1 MLEKLGIESVRM
13 DLPFRLNHVNCFMA
27 ESENGWTIIDAGL
40 NNSRTRGFWDEK
52 IGNRRIE
59 TILITHYHPD
69 HFGYAGGLQEK
80 TGAQLRMS
88 EIDAELGK
96 ASWQT
101 EFLETMSSHYTASGV
116 PAEMSEQMVKNTADF
131 QPLVNPLP
139 KINQYLAEGDRIQIG
154 RYEYKAIHTPGH
166 SDGMVCFY
174 NKEENVLFSAD
185 HILPKITPN
194 ISYWFHGQENPL
206 ALYLASLEKIKEL
219 DVDFVIPSHGS
230 PFYGA
235 NERIEELMNHH
246 QERLDETK
254 EALAEPLTVY
264 QTCERLFKRP
274 LTVHEMRFAVGETLA
289 HVEFLRHSGEC
300 TRERERGTW
309 IYEKTC

>member
-1 MLEKLGIESVRM
+1 MLEKLEIESIRL

-40 NNSRTRGFWDEK
+40 NNSETREFWDER
-52 IGNRRIE
+52 IGNRRVE
-59 TILITHYHPD
+59 TILVTHYHPD

-88 EIDAELGK
+88 KIDAELGNV
-96 ASWQT
+96 SWKT
-101 EFLETMSSHYTASGV
+101 EFMETMPKQYAASGV
-116 PAEMSEQMVKNTADF
+116 PLEMAKMMVQNTVDF

-139 KINQYLAEGDRIQIG
+139 KIDHYLMEGERIQIG
-154 RYEYKAIHTPGH
+154 RYEYEVLHTPGH

-206 ALYLASLEKIKEL
+206 ALYLTSLEKIKEL
-219 DVDFVIPSHGS
+219 NADFIIPSHGK

-235 NERIEELMNHH
+235 NERIEELIKHH
-246 QERLDETK
+246 EARLDETK
-254 EALAEPLTVY
+254 EVLEVPSTVF
-264 QTCERLFKRP
+264 QICERLFKRS

-289 HVEFLRHSGEC
+289 HLEFLRHSGEC
-300 TRERERGTW
+300 IRNRDQNAW
-309 IYEKTC
+309 IYERN

>member
-1 MLEKLGIESVRM
+1 MLEKLGVESIRL

-40 NNSRTRGFWDEK
+40 NNSETREFWDER

-59 TILITHYHPD
+59 TIFITHYHPD

-88 EIDAELGK
+88 KIDAELGNV
-96 ASWQT
+96 SWKP
-101 EFLETMSSHYTASGV
+101 EFMETMPNQYSASGV
-116 PAEMSEQMVKNTADF
+116 PVEMAKKMVQNTVDF
-131 QPLVNPLP
+131 QQLVSPLP
-139 KINQYLAEGDRIQIG
+139 KIDHYLVEGERIQIG
-154 RYEYKAIHTPGH
+154 RYEYEVIHTPGH

-206 ALYLASLEKIKEL
+206 ALYLASLEKIKQL
-219 DVDFVIPSHGS
+219 NADFVIPSHGK

-235 NERIEELMNHH
+235 NERIEELAKHH
-246 QERLDETK
+246 DARLDETK
-254 EALAEPLTVY
+254 EALVEPSTVY
-264 QTCERLFKRP
+264 QICERLFKRP
-274 LTVHEMRFAVGETLA
+274 LTVHEMRFAIGETLA
-289 HVEFLRHSGEC
+289 HLEFLRHAGEC
-300 TRERERGTW
+300 SREKEQRAW
-309 IYEKTC
+309 LYEKV